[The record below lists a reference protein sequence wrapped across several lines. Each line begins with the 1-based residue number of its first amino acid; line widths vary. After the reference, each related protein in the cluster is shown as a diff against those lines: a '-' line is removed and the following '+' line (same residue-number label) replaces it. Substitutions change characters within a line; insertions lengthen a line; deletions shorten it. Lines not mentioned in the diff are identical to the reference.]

1 MPNHSISHSLALF
14 VLTAGRFATRRVALF
29 SQISHRPRPTRIC
42 RRATKAVAARETT
55 HRIRADIPRG
65 EAESRSDALAGVRR
79 QIEAVATLRVP
90 KAPAVKTK
98 SEWRSL
104 VISTFEND
112 PLDAAFGKMF
122 IAEIDHQAK
131 WLIHEL
137 QVSEKLHTPDV
148 HVLVFI
154 GLCLCGFQ
162 K

>member
-1 MPNHSISHSLALF
+1 MTIPT
-14 VLTAGRFATRRVALF
+14 LTKR
-29 SQISHRPRPTRIC
+29 
-42 RRATKAVAARETT
+42 
-55 HRIRADIPRG
+55 
-65 EAESRSDALAGVRR
+65 
-79 QIEAVATLRVP
+79 
-90 KAPAVKTK
+90 PAVKPK
-98 SEWRSL
+98 SEWRFFF
-104 VISTFEND
+104 VGTFEND

-148 HVLVFI
+148 HVLVFT